1 MSQKADLIL
10 HNVQIALTV
19 NQKSEVL
26 KNVSILIK
34 DKKIINIISSDQ
46 INSVESEKLID
57 CSHHLVMPGLIN
69 THTHTP
75 MVLLRGIAEDV
86 DLQGFLEK
94 VWAEEARIM
103 NEKGTYIGAKLGA
116 LEALLGGT
124 TCTLDMYLHPHMAHK
139 GAVEVGLRHAI
150 GPVFFDFEGPDG
162 LDWEKRIEYLKN
174 WKKVIDEIGGAFIPL
189 VAQPHST
196 YTVSPENLAQVA
208 KISQEIGAIFN
219 THISENQKEN
229 DDVYTKYQK
238 SPTKVLADIN
248 ALDNAVFAH
257 AVKLNDEDREI
268 VKKNQV
274 SLCHCP
280 GSNLKLASGAFE
292 WKKAIDKGINVSL
305 GTDGCSS
312 SNDLDM
318 FNVMRQAANL
328 AKLIN
333 EDPSVVS
340 VSEVVKAATINGAKT
355 LGLED
360 RIGSI
365 EIGKEAD
372 LIVLDLDQ
380 PHLVPVGDPHALIVY
395 AAGRSDVVHVLVA
408 GDPVIVDRVPTK
420 VDKDFIIKEARN
432 HIAK

>member
-1 MSQKADLIL
+1 MSQKVDLIL
-10 HNVQIALTV
+10 HGAQIALTV
-19 NQKSEVL
+19 NKKSEIL
-26 KNVSILIK
+26 RNVSILIK
-34 DKKIINIISSDQ
+34 DKKIVDIISSEQ
-46 INSVESEKLID
+46 IDSFEFEKLID

-75 MVLLRGIAEDV
+75 MTLLRGIAEDV

-162 LDWEKRIEYLKN
+162 LNWEKRIEYLKN
-174 WKKVIDEIGGAFIPL
+174 WHNVINEIGGATIPL

-208 KISQEIGAIFN
+208 KISQELGAIFN

-229 DDVYTKYQK
+229 DDVFSKYQK
-238 SPTKVLADIN
+238 SPTKVLSEIN

-268 VKKNQV
+268 IYKKEV

-292 WKKAIDKGINVSL
+292 WKKAKDKGINVSL

-333 EDPSVVS
+333 EDPAAVS
-340 VSEVVKAATINGAKT
+340 VSEVVRAATINGAKT

-360 RIGSI
+360 LIGSI
-365 EIGKEAD
+365 EVGKEAD

-380 PHLVPVGDPHALIVY
+380 PHLVPIGDPHALIVY

-420 VDKDFIIKEARN
+420 VDKDFILTEARN
-432 HIAK
+432 HIGQ

>member
-1 MSQKADLIL
+1 MTQKVDLIL
-10 HNVQIALTV
+10 HNIKILVTV
-19 NQKSEVL
+19 DENSSVIS
-26 KNVSILIK
+26 NSSILIQ
-34 DKKIINIISSDQ
+34 DKRIKNIVSANQVDVSLADKI
-46 INSVESEKLID
+46 ID

-75 MVLLRGIAEDV
+75 MTLLRGIAEDV

-116 LEALLGGT
+116 LEALLSGT

-162 LDWEKRIEYLKN
+162 LSWDKRIEYLKN
-174 WKKVIDEIGGAFIPL
+174 WKNVIKEVGGEFVPL

-196 YTVSPENLAQVA
+196 YTVSPENLAEVA
-208 KISQEIGAIFN
+208 KISREIGAIFN

-229 DDVYTKYQK
+229 DDVLGKYQK
-238 SPTKVLADIN
+238 TPTKVLEDVD
-248 ALDNAVFAH
+248 ALNNAVFAH
-257 AVKLNDEDREI
+257 AVKLTDQDREI
-268 VKKNQV
+268 IKRNEV

-280 GSNLKLASGAFE
+280 GSNLKLASGAFD
-292 WKKAIDKGINVSL
+292 WKKAKDKGINVSL

-333 EDPSVVS
+333 EDAAAVS
-340 VSEVVKAATINGAKT
+340 VSEVVQAATINGAKT
-355 LGLED
+355 LGLEN
-360 RIGSI
+360 RIGSV

-372 LIVLDLDQ
+372 LIVLDLNQ
-380 PHLVPVGDPHALIVY
+380 PHLVPVGDPHGLIVY

-408 GDPVIVDRVPTK
+408 GDPVVIDRIPTK
-420 VDKDFIIKEARN
+420 VDKDFVIEEARN
-432 HIAK
+432 HISK

>member
-1 MSQKADLIL
+1 MTQKVDLIL
-10 HNVQIALTV
+10 HNIKILVTV
-19 NQKSEVL
+19 DENSSVIS
-26 KNVSILIK
+26 NSSILIQ
-34 DKKIINIISSDQ
+34 DKRIKNIVSANEVDVSLADKI
-46 INSVESEKLID
+46 ID

-75 MVLLRGIAEDV
+75 MTLLRGIAEDV

-116 LEALLGGT
+116 LEALLSGT

-162 LDWEKRIEYLKN
+162 LSWDKRIEYLKN
-174 WKKVIDEIGGAFIPL
+174 WKNVIKEVGGEFVPL

-196 YTVSPENLAQVA
+196 YTVSPENLAEVA
-208 KISQEIGAIFN
+208 KISREIGAIFN

-229 DDVYTKYQK
+229 DDVLGKYQK
-238 SPTKVLADIN
+238 TPTKVLEDVD
-248 ALDNAVFAH
+248 ALNNAVFAH
-257 AVKLNDEDREI
+257 AVKLTDQDREI
-268 VKKNQV
+268 IKRNEV

-280 GSNLKLASGAFE
+280 GSNLKLASGAFD
-292 WKKAIDKGINVSL
+292 WKKAKDKGINVSL

-333 EDPSVVS
+333 EDAAAVS
-340 VSEVVKAATINGAKT
+340 VSEVVQAATINGAKT
-355 LGLED
+355 LGLEN
-360 RIGSI
+360 RIGSV

-372 LIVLDLDQ
+372 LIVLDLNQ
-380 PHLVPVGDPHALIVY
+380 PHLVPVGDPHGLIVY

-408 GDPVIVDRVPTK
+408 GDPVVIDRIPTK
-420 VDKDFIIKEARN
+420 VDKDFVIEEARN
-432 HIAK
+432 HISK

>member
-1 MSQKADLIL
+1 MTQNADLIL
-10 HNVQIALTV
+10 HNIQILVTV
-19 NQKSEVL
+19 DAKSSIK
-26 KNVSILIK
+26 KNVSIFIEN
-34 DKKIINIISSDQ
+34 KKITNIIDANEVDNLNANK
-46 INSVESEKLID
+46 IID
-57 CSHHLVMPGLIN
+57 CSHHLVMPGLVN

-75 MVLLRGIAEDV
+75 MTLLRGIAEDV

-103 NEKGTYIGAKLGA
+103 NETGTYIGAKLGA

-162 LDWEKRIEYLKN
+162 LSWDKRIQHLKN
-174 WKKVIDEIGGAFIPL
+174 WKNVIEQIGGEYVPL

-196 YTVSPENLAQVA
+196 YTVSPENLAEVA

-229 DDVYTKYQK
+229 DDVFNKYQK
-238 SPTKVLADIN
+238 TPTKVLEDAH
-248 ALDNAVFAH
+248 ALKNSVFAH
-257 AVKLNDEDREI
+257 AVKLTDQDREI
-268 VKKNQV
+268 IKKNEV

-280 GSNLKLASGAFE
+280 GSNLKLASGAFD
-292 WKKAIDKGINVSL
+292 WKKAKDKGINVSL

-333 EDPSVVS
+333 EDAAAVS
-340 VSEVVKAATINGAKT
+340 VSEVVRAATINGAKT

-360 RIGSI
+360 RVGSV

-372 LIVLDLDQ
+372 LIVLDLNQ
-380 PHLVPVGDPHALIVY
+380 PHLVPVGDPHGLIVY

-408 GDPVIVDRVPTK
+408 GDPVVIDRIPTK
-420 VDKDFIIKEARN
+420 VDKDFVIQEARN
-432 HIAK
+432 HISK